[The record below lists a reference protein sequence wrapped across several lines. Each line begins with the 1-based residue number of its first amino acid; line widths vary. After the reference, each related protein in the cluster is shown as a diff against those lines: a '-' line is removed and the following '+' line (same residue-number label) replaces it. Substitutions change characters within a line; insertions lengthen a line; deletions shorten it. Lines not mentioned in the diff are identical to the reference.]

1 MITVTLADDHAI
13 VRHGIRQLVDA
24 QGDMTV
30 VAEVED
36 GAEVLESVAK
46 TPCDVLVLDLSLPNV
61 GGLEIIRRAQNEAP
75 AVNILVLSM
84 YPEDQLALHLL
95 EQGAKGYLNKGRH
108 PREVLAAIR
117 RVAQGKSYVTEEM
130 QDLKFERQ
138 ARMTDAPHDQLTPRE
153 RQVFML
159 LVEGRLVS
167 EIAGELDL
175 SPSTVSNHVAR
186 IKDKLGTDSI
196 AGLVRYAQRTGLLTD

>member
-1 MITVTLADDHAI
+1 MIRVVLADDHAI

-24 QGDMTV
+24 QPDMRV

-36 GAEVLESVAK
+36 GAEVSDAAK
-46 TPCDVLVLDLSLPNV
+46 AADCDVLVLDLSLPNK
-61 GGLEIIRRAQNEAP
+61 GGLEICREAHEEG
-75 AVNILVLSM
+75 VSFRILVLSM

-95 EQGAKGYLNKGRH
+95 EQGASGYLNKSRS

-117 RVAQGKSYVTEEM
+117 MVAAGKSYVTESLE
-130 QDLKFERQ
+130 DLAFERQ
-138 ARMTDAPHDQLTPRE
+138 SGADAPHDQLTPRE

-167 EIAGELDL
+167 EIAAELAL

-186 IKDKLGTDSI
+186 TKDKLGSDSI
-196 AGLVRYAQRTGLLTD
+196 AGLVRYAQRTGLLVD